1 MTVVA
6 FPRIEQ
12 YRSLVARTNTAV
24 ALGAARDRLFV
35 DLALAEGDPAAT
47 ARACRRADLRRVEI
61 ELVAP
66 ASDETA
72 DFVLDAVLEILA
84 HGGCIRTEAAALR
97 DVPPYTTSL
106 DAARAYVAR
115 VLPGFYL
122 VSGSCGATGH
132 ASVGPDYDG
141 PDGESLA
148 RAWPRDGVAESGW
161 HEELPHADGPH
172 RECRAILAAAVRAL
186 SHANERT

>member
-1 MTVVA
+1 MTVVSHA
-6 FPRIEQ
+6 RVEQ
-12 YRSLVARTNTAV
+12 YRALLARGNPETARGE
-24 ALGAARDRLFV
+24 ANDTLFV
-35 DLALAEGDPAAT
+35 GLALAGGDAAAA
-47 ARACRRADLRRVEI
+47 ARACRASDLRRVEL

-66 ASDETA
+66 GEDAPH
-72 DFVLDAVLEILA
+72 VLDAVLDLLA
-84 HGGCIRTEAAALR
+84 HGGCIRDEAAALR

-106 DAARAYVAR
+106 DAARDYVRR

-122 VSGSCGATGH
+122 VSGSCSATGH

-141 PDGESLA
+141 PDGERLL
-148 RAWPRDGVAESGW
+148 REWPRDGVAETGW

-186 SHANERT
+186 AHQNERA